1 MKNILERRVPHFKQ
15 LEHFMELLIVATQK
29 ELQTRYRYTVFG
41 FFWIVFI
48 PLLQMVVI
56 GFVFTFL
63 VKEPILNYYAYLYV
77 GLLIWNF
84 FSLSLTKA
92 TPSIVYERDMVTR
105 AKFPRSIIPLSII
118 ASNFIHFALGLALIV
133 LVLLPSGAVTIG
145 GIFWLLIGTVWLLL
159 FTTGI
164 SLLCTTLNVRYRDI
178 NFFVQAGLILWFYAT
193 PIVYPLSFIHP
204 TLRWLWRFNP
214 MTAIVELYHWSLLG
228 FTVPQSDIVIAN
240 VGIGV
245 GILVLGIMLFVRDS
259 KNFADWI

>member
-1 MKNILERRVPHFKQ
+1 MNLPYRKKQTRHFV
-15 LEHFMELLIVATQK
+15 ELLWVTTQK
-29 ELQTRYRYTVFG
+29 ELQTRYRYTIFG
-41 FFWIVFI
+41 FLWIVLI

-56 GFVFTFL
+56 GFIFTFL
-63 VKEPILNYYAYLYV
+63 VKEPIPNYYAYLYV
-77 GLLIWNF
+77 GLLVWNF

-118 ASNFIHFALGLALIV
+118 ASNFIHFALGLVLIV
-133 LVLLPSGAVTIG
+133 LAVLPTGTVTLFGIIG
-145 GIFWLLIGTVWLLL
+145 LLIATVWLLL

-164 SLLCTTLNVRYRDI
+164 SLLCATLNVRFRDI

-204 TLRWLWRFNP
+204 ALVWLWQLNP

-228 FTVPQSDIVIAN
+228 ILAPRSDILVANLVMGLFILIA
-240 VGIGV
+240 GIA
-245 GILVLGIMLFVRDS
+245 IFVRDS